1 MPNNRQRRFFH
12 GSHDRY
18 GFILPS
24 VFCGDPPLV
33 ARHTGAILKHSVAR
47 LHRTRPEVRAAS
59 GFCLHGSRGQPMRR
73 CERYGV
79 VTILGL
85 ACNAQLGD
93 PGGAR
98 GGDRE
103 RRVIARLKHDGTIR
117 ASW

>member
-1 MPNNRQRRFFH
+1 
-12 GSHDRY
+12 
-18 GFILPS
+18 
-24 VFCGDPPLV
+24 
-33 ARHTGAILKHSVAR
+33 
-47 LHRTRPEVRAAS
+47 
-59 GFCLHGSRGQPMRR
+59 MRR